1 MADDTNDINR
11 IASSDRSTVR
21 SAESG
26 VSRRAVL
33 GSVTGLAATGVGS
46 TAVSATLSSS
56 VSSPTV
62 EGPIDGGSQTGGPLL
77 AAPHDLDS
85 YGYVE
90 EEYFISGEARHD
102 DSFADGEQA
111 GKTSE
116 YKTRVLVYRP
126 KRRSDFNGT
135 VTVEWLN
142 VSTQMDAPVA
152 WPNAYDSLM
161 RNGTAVA
168 LVSAQKVGVDDSQT
182 DRDLVSWDPE
192 RYGSLHHPGDQYALD
207 IFAQAITALK
217 PRGWDRWST
226 ETDPMGPL
234 RPEHALATGHSQ
246 SAFFLLRYIN
256 LAAPAYGVV
265 DGFLPAGSPL
275 TTARTDQAPILWF
288 NSEDEAGG
296 FGDIPQDGDT
306 PEIDIPTSGLR
317 LDEISIGP
325 RDDEAYFVLWE
336 VAGASHVN
344 NWLRRWTEAVRRR
357 DFRGLEPN
365 WDPEAAGDYGQ
376 QPDGTYGECGYNYF
390 PARYAW
396 RAALEQ
402 LREWVTRGDRPPRA
416 DRIERTIEDGSVTL
430 ERDYF
435 GNAEGGLRLPPLD
448 VPVATYDAASCDL
461 TGRTDRFD
469 AATLDRLYPSHDAYV
484 TAIRSASVAAVT
496 RGHLLPRDARDLRQR
511 AADSPIGE

>member
-1 MADDTNDINR
+1 MADDTNDIDR
-11 IASSDRSTVR
+11 TDSSDRSTKPSYGHR
-21 SAESG
+21 A
-26 VSRRAVL
+26 SRRAVI
-33 GSVTGLAATGVGS
+33 GSVAGLTAASVGS
-46 TAVSATLSSS
+46 TAVSATFSSS

-62 EGPIDGGSQTGGPLL
+62 EGPIEGGSRTGGPLL
-77 AAPHDLDS
+77 AAPHDLES

-90 EEYFISGEARHD
+90 EEYFIAGEARHD
-102 DSFADGEQA
+102 DSFIDGEQA
-111 GKTSE
+111 GETSE

-126 KRRSDFNGT
+126 KRRRDFNGT
-135 VTVEWLN
+135 VTAEWLN

-182 DRDLVSWDPE
+182 DQDLVRWDPE
-192 RYGSLHHPGDQYALD
+192 RYGSLHHPGDRYALD

-217 PRGWDRWST
+217 PRDWDRWDF
-226 ETDPMGPL
+226 ETDPLGRL
-234 RPEHALATGHSQ
+234 RPDNALATGHSQ

-296 FGDIPQDGDT
+296 LEDFSENGDT

-317 LDEISIGP
+317 LDELSIGP
-325 RDDEAYFVLWE
+325 RDDERNFVLWE

-357 DFRGLEPN
+357 DFQGLEPN
-365 WDPEAAGDYGQ
+365 WDPETAGDYGQ
-376 QPDGTYGECGYNYF
+376 QPDGTYGECGYNYV

-402 LREWVTRGDRPPRA
+402 HREWVARGDRPPRA
-416 DRIERTIEDGSVTL
+416 DRIERTIDDGGVTL
-430 ERDYF
+430 ERDRF

-484 TAIRSASVAAVT
+484 TAIRTASAAAVR
-496 RGHLLPRDARDLRQR
+496 RGHLLPSDARDLRQR